1 MKLNYFTPDVVDALS
16 VHIMD
21 SGFKIQRRDGDENV
35 TLKVNL
41 RAFSLYRNY
50 S

>member
-1 MKLNYFTPDVVDALS
+1 MKLSWNYFTPDVVDALS

-21 SGFKIQRRDGDENV
+21 LKIQRRDGDENV